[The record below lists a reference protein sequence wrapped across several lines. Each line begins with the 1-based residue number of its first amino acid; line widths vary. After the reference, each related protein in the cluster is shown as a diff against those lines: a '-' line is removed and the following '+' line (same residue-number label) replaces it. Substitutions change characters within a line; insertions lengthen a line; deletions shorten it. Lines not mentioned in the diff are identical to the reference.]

1 MYGVYIAECGRC
13 VARYTYAQEVVLYWE
28 KPSSHKIGGV
38 ALFRYDLDKLNFTA
52 MNIELRIKEFYKVA

>member
-1 MYGVYIAECGRC
+1 M
-13 VARYTYAQEVVLYWE
+13 LYWE
-28 KPSSHKIGGV
+28 KPSSHKIGGGF